1 MHCPVIE
8 QFHESLLHKKAVCP
22 KTEEKWTTRMKSLD
36 AVAIPRFEGVSLGIK
51 KLNPMKQPNDNDKV
65 WGEVYS
71 HIKMPGNSPASQKTD
86 IKTTAS
92 SGLVTLLIRL
102 ARNSAFIAF
111 LHALNCLIYGWPMSN
126 WAIRHVWGGI
136 VALLQICFSI
146 REAILRKIKD
156 FLWNHFIKWRP
167 PLLWSP

>member
-1 MHCPVIE
+1 
-8 QFHESLLHKKAVCP
+8 
-22 KTEEKWTTRMKSLD
+22 
-36 AVAIPRFEGVSLGIK
+36 
-51 KLNPMKQPNDNDKV
+51 MKQPNDNDKV
-65 WGEVYS
+65 WGEAYS

-102 ARNSAFIAF
+102 ARNSVFIAF
-111 LHALNCLIYGWPMSN
+111 VHSLNCLIYGWAMSN

-146 REAILRKIKD
+146 REAILRKMKD
-156 FLWNHFIKWRP
+156 FLWNHFIKLRP
-167 PLLWSP
+167 PSPFYEVPVYFFPSIFLAKKRDDFEGCLKGVDGCFKGVWRVFGKIK